1 MIKTQ
6 DIIDEFSP
14 NAALWCNDDMEDT
27 ELAAMA
33 QVAMENKIPLMSCNA
48 QQVARLWPWLEKTR
62 VRIMPRFMA
71 ENMHGASATD
81 VASRLARDINS
92 AFRNGASGAQVFIKF
107 SDLTNFVSQM
117 IAVRDDLFFNKKLSI
132 GLDILE
138 IDSFDMSEMF
148 ESLKKIR
155 ADSVIFTLSK
165 DRGDKSDFVGRI
177 YGILDLWD
185 SDFAGALHFAPMEN
199 LVRFDQVRRLVDTMQ
214 PKLLDN
220 LRLFIL

>member
-14 NAALWCNDDMEDT
+14 NAVLWCNDDMEDT

-33 QVAMENKIPLMSCNA
+33 QVAVENKIPLMSCSA
-48 QQVARLWPWLEKTR
+48 HQVARLWPWLEKSR
-62 VRIMPRFMA
+62 VKIMARFMA
-71 ENMHGASATD
+71 ENMHGASAPD
-81 VASRLARDINS
+81 VASSLARDIIS

-107 SDLTNFVSQM
+107 SDLTNFVNQ
-117 IAVRDDLFFNKKLSI
+117 IGAVRDDLFFNKKLSI

-138 IDSFDMSEMF
+138 IDSSDVVAMF
-148 ESLKKIR
+148 ENLKKIR
-155 ADSVIFTLSK
+155 ADAVIFTLSK
-165 DRGDKSDFVGRI
+165 DRGDKSDFVGRV
-177 YGILDLWD
+177 YGMLDLWD
-185 SDFAGALHFAPMEN
+185 SNFSCALHFAPMEN

-214 PKLLDN
+214 PKLLDK